1 MERDPMTDDVGAGS
15 DADQTDEADERETVS
30 VDPRALQVLG
40 AILYSAGGPV
50 ARDALADRLPP
61 DADLDAVLDR
71 FALHAAAIG
80 LVLRDAAGG
89 VDLVTDSALRAALP
103 APKDRTR
110 EVGRAALE
118 VLAVIAHDQ
127 PCTRS
132 EVSDAR
138 GTEVGTSTLASLQ
151 EAGWIAVRRGKR
163 GPNGASLWVTTQAFL
178 EDFGL
183 TSLDELGGAS

>member
-1 MERDPMTDDVGAGS
+1 MQSDRMTDE
-15 DADQTDEADERETVS
+15 TEEAHRTAA
-30 VDPRALQVLG
+30 DPRALQVLG
-40 AILYSAGGPV
+40 AMLFLAGGPV
-50 ARDALADRLPP
+50 ARDALAERLPP
-61 DADLDAVLDR
+61 QTDLDALLDR

-80 LVLRDAAGG
+80 LVLRDAGCG
-89 VDLVTDSALRAALP
+89 VDLVTDPALRAALP
-103 APKDRTR
+103 VPKDRTR

-138 GTEVGTSTLASLQ
+138 GTEVGTSTLATLQ

-163 GPNGASLWVTTQAFL
+163 GPNGASLRVTTPAFL

-183 TSLDELGGAS
+183 GSLADLRAAG